1 MHRLRRSLVI
11 CLASAPF
18 IRVRAQRVVRLA
30 SGEWPPFLS
39 QHLPHYGIASRIVTE
54 AFAVQDIRVQY
65 GFFPWRRSL
74 RLAQSG
80 EWDGTA
86 LWLKSE
92 ARMRD
97 FYFSE
102 PVMHAEYV
110 FFHRKTMPF
119 DWAQITDLVEHR
131 IGISNDYFYG
141 EEFERAVKDGLV
153 NVESVPTDE
162 LNFRKLLGG
171 RIDLFPMDR
180 VAGNALLRERFTPE
194 ESGLLTFHPSPL
206 YRDAMYLL
214 LSRKRPQNRQLIRTF
229 NAGLEKLR
237 ASGKLEA
244 YLKEAL
250 R

>member
-1 MHRLRRSLVI
+1 MQRLRRSLVI

-18 IRVRAQRVVRLA
+18 ILARAERMVRLA
-30 SGEWPPFLS
+30 IGEWPPFLS
-39 QHLPHYGIASRIVTE
+39 EHLPHYGIGSRIITE
-54 AFAVQDIRVQY
+54 AFAAQGLRVQY

-102 PVMHAEYV
+102 PVMYAEYV

-119 DWAQITDLVEHR
+119 DWSQITDLVEYR

-141 EEFERAVKDGLV
+141 KEFECAVKAGLV
-153 NVESVPTDE
+153 NVESVPKDE
-162 LNFRKLLGG
+162 LNLRKLLHG

-180 VAGNALLRERFTPE
+180 VAGNALLQERFTPE
-194 ESGLLTFHPSPL
+194 ESRLLTAHPRPL
-206 YRDAMYLL
+206 YHDAMYLL
-214 LSRKRPQNRQLIRTF
+214 LGRKRPQNRQLTRTF
-229 NAGLEKLR
+229 NAGLEGLR